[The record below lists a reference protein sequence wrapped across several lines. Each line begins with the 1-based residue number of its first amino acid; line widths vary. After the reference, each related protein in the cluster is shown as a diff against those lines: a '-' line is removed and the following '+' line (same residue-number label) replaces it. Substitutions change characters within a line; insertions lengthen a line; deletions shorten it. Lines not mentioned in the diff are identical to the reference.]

1 MIRPA
6 TSKFIATTA
15 CILMLV
21 GCSDESDRMR
31 GKFVAGCM
39 QGGAPE
45 PICRCVYT
53 KLEAKY
59 SLADIEQM
67 SNAYET
73 PPETMMR
80 DIIQFAM
87 ACDAR

>member
-1 MIRPA
+1 MIQPA
-6 TSKFIATTA
+6 TSKFIAATA
-15 CILMLV
+15 LILTLP

-31 GKFVAGCM
+31 GKFVSGCM
-39 QGGAPE
+39 KGGAPE
-45 PICRCVYT
+45 PVCRCVYT

-59 SLADIEQM
+59 SLAEIEQM
-67 SNAYET
+67 SDAYEM